1 MSMRSIDDLKR
12 WKEYGLVLTP
22 IIDGTKAPGV
32 KEGDKWK
39 FDWTDNVLLN
49 SKRLGFFH
57 KESGV
62 FTLDFDDKDYI
73 AHKYL
78 KLFPLTM
85 QDGKKL
91 KDSFVLTHLTYKVN
105 GQGALNFKYPR
116 RAKGKDDGLLIETLS
131 ATQTI
136 FTGEDRQE
144 VTNIQPQE
152 VDIKQ
157 LEKLC
162 NLTCFFA
169 EVEKE
174 YTSIEGHRDEFNL
187 IFTGCLARLDEQEYP
202 TDLLDKFHEQFLY
215 NVGDTQEIKNR
226 LKIARQRRNLETGKK
241 KVFGI
246 TELRNAL
253 DAELKAYSLF
263 NAATDT
269 EEQEEDL
276 HKSDPKE
283 YPLIDAG
290 MDELIEYPKV
300 EYLMNPIINTRSFNQ
315 TYGWYESGKTVFG
328 LALAMSMCSGH
339 EFLGWTCDKKIPT
352 AYLESELPGD
362 TIKKI
367 RNTIKLGWLDKN
379 LTFDHSNHFCLNQDN
394 LIESGFKYGFSAL
407 AVAKV
412 HGKDAAKD
420 YGRRGR
426 EYIENWLNK
435 IEKKTGQKPFYF
447 LDNMTKLSTID
458 ENKAQDWNPFLNW
471 GTDLKHKGFSGMFVH
486 HANKGNDKKGSS
498 GSSTIGRL
506 LDTSIQLTKL
516 DQDYRFDI
524 PGQKSLQSS
533 IEFDKSRGF
542 GGSEWSKKRIITM
555 NEGGEWKHYPY
566 LKQVSFEILK
576 LHEQGLSQGQIRE
589 MARNKEIGTP
599 PLSAPSVDRLYLEL
613 VKLKLI
619 EKKRETRCWN
629 CGEEISTDEDG
640 SCKLCGTGIPCSKC
654 GKCICERPKQKN
666 KNVGY
671 KSYDK
676 ESY

>member
-1 MSMRSIDDLKR
+1 MRSIDDLKR

-32 KEGDKWK
+32 KEDDKWK

-78 KLFPLTM
+78 RLFPQTFT
-85 QDGKKL
+85 DGKYL
-91 KDSFVLTHLTYKVN
+91 NETLGSFVPTHLTYKIN
-105 GQGALNFKYPR
+105 GQGVLDFKYPR
-116 RAKGKDDGLLIETLS
+116 RAKGKNDGLLIETLS
-131 ATQTI
+131 STQTI
-136 FTGEDRQE
+136 FTGDDRQHLGHPLAE
-144 VTNIQPQE
+144 SNI
-152 VDIKQ
+152 KY

-162 NLTCFFA
+162 KLTCFFA
-169 EVEKE
+169 EVEKQ

-226 LKIARQRRNLETGKK
+226 LKIARQRKNLKAGKK
-241 KVFGI
+241 VYGI
-246 TELRNAL
+246 SELRNGL

-263 NAATDT
+263 SAAADG

-276 HKSDPKE
+276 SKSDPKE
-283 YPLIDAG
+283 YPLISGNDF
-290 MDELIEYPKV
+290 DLIEYPPV
-300 EYLMNPIINTRSFNQ
+300 DYLVNPIINTRSFNQ
-315 TYGWYESGKTVFG
+315 TFGWYESGKSVFG
-328 LALAMSMCSGH
+328 RALAMSMCSGH
-339 EFLGWTCDKKIPT
+339 EFLGWTIDKKIPT
-352 AYLESELPGD
+352 AYLESELPGA
-362 TIKKI
+362 TIKGI
-367 RNTIKLGWLDKN
+367 RDTVKLGWLDKN
-379 LTFDHSNHFCLNQDN
+379 LTFNNEWHFSLNQDD
-394 LIESGFKYGFSAL
+394 LINAGFKYGFSAI
-407 AVAKV
+407 AVAKA
-412 HGKDAAKD
+412 HGKEAAKD

-426 EYIENWLNK
+426 AMIVDWLHK
-435 IEKKTGQKPFYF
+435 IEKKTGHKPFYF

-516 DQDYRFDI
+516 DQDYRFPI
-524 PGQKSLQSS
+524 PGSKSLQSS

-566 LKQVSFEILK
+566 LNQDSFEILK
-576 LHEQGLSQGQIRE
+576 LHKQGLTQQEIRE
-589 MARNKEIGTP
+589 MGKNKEIGDP
-599 PLSAPSVDRLYLEL
+599 PLSAPSVDRKYLEL
-613 VKLKLI
+613 VNLQLI
-619 EKKRETRCWN
+619 EKNRETRCWN
-629 CGEEISTDEDG
+629 CKEEISTDEDG
-640 SCKLCGTGIPCSKC
+640 SCEMCGSGIPCSKC
-654 GKCICERPKQKN
+654 GKCICEKPKEK
-666 KNVGY
+666 KRRT
-671 KSYDK
+671 
-676 ESY
+676 

>member
-1 MSMRSIDDLKR
+1 MRTVDDLKR

-32 KEGDKWK
+32 KKGDKWK
-39 FDWTDNVLLN
+39 FDWSDDVLLN

-73 AHKYL
+73 AHKYMR
-78 KLFPLTM
+78 LFPPTM
-85 QDGKKL
+85 RDGKTRKYPDEHL
-91 KDSFVLTHLTYKVN
+91 DTYVGTHLTYKVN
-105 GQGALNFKYPR
+105 GQGALDFKYPSK
-116 RAKGKDDGLLIETLS
+116 AKGKDDGLLIETLS

-136 FTGEDRQE
+136 FTGEDRHE
-144 VTNIQPQE
+144 ETHIIPQD
-152 VDIKQ
+152 VDIKY

-162 NLTCFFA
+162 KLTCFFA
-169 EVEKE
+169 EVEKQ

-187 IFTGCLARLDEQEYP
+187 IFTGCLARLNEQEYP
-202 TDLLDKFHEQFLY
+202 TDLLNKFHEKFLH

-263 NAATDT
+263 NAATDDDV
-269 EEQEEDL
+269 QEEDL
-276 HKSDPKE
+276 SKFDPKE
-283 YPLIDAG
+283 YPLINGNDF
-290 MDELIEYPKV
+290 DLIEYPSV
-300 EYLMNPIINTRSFNQ
+300 EYLVNPIINTRSFNQ
-315 TYGWYESGKTVFG
+315 TYGWYESGKSVFG
-328 LALAMSMCSGH
+328 MALAMSMCSGH
-339 EFLGWTCDKKIPT
+339 EFLGWTIDKKIPT
-352 AYLESELPGD
+352 AYLESELPGA
-362 TIKKI
+362 TIKGV
-367 RNTIKLGWLDKN
+367 RDTVKLGWLDKN
-379 LTFDHSNHFCLNQDN
+379 LTFNNEWHFSLNQDD
-394 LIESGFKYGFSAL
+394 LINAGFKYGFSAI

-412 HGKDAAKD
+412 HGKEAAKD

-426 EYIENWLNK
+426 EMIEDWLHK
-435 IEKKTGQKPFYF
+435 IEKKTGHKPFYF

-486 HANKGNDKKGSS
+486 HANKGDGKKGSS

-516 DQDYRFDI
+516 DPDYRFDI

-566 LKQVSFEILK
+566 LKQDSFEILK
-576 LHEQGLSQGQIRE
+576 LHKQGLTQQEIRE
-589 MARNKEIGTP
+589 MANNKEIGTP
-599 PLSAPSVDRLYLEL
+599 PLSAPSVDRKYLEL
-613 VKLKLI
+613 VKLQLI

-629 CGEEISTDEDG
+629 CKAEISTDEDG
-640 SCKLCGTGIPCSKC
+640 SCEKCGTGIPCSEC

-666 KNVGY
+666 KNVGF
-671 KSYDK
+671 KL
-676 ESY
+676 